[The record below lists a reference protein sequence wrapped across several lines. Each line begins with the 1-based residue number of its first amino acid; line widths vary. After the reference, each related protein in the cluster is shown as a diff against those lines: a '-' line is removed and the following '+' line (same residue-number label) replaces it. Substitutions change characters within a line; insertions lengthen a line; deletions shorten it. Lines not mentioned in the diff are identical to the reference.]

1 MSNSLENEFG
11 RRKGQTDS
19 SQDVG
24 EFKAPD
30 LTPEEYAEHTANQT
44 ANAFQATKLFEVVE
58 VKAGVGQVH
67 LLGRVRQEDERAFL
81 DKVITPVLK
90 AIEASHECE
99 GHICKQF
106 ILKNGKTKYAWTI
119 SFAANNLR
127 AAAHAICEAITSAV
141 PRLEVMESPLVG
153 PSTPVSDGAGG
164 KRKGASPVR

>member
-1 MSNSLENEFG
+1 MTNSLENEFG

-19 SQDVG
+19 SQDVS
-24 EFKAPD
+24 EFGAPE

-58 VKAGVGQVH
+58 VKAGVGQIH
-67 LLGRVRQEDERAFL
+67 LLGRVKQEDERTFL

-90 AIEASHECE
+90 AIEASKECE

-127 AAAHAICEAITSAV
+127 AAAHSICEAVASAI
-141 PRLEVMESPLVG
+141 PRREVMESPLVG
-153 PSTPVSDGAGG
+153 PATPVGGGAGG
-164 KRKGASPVR
+164 GRKGAAPVR

>member
-1 MSNSLENEFG
+1 MTNSLENEFG
-11 RRKGQTDS
+11 MGRADTSQNSDS
-19 SQDVG
+19 
-24 EFKAPD
+24 FKPPE

-58 VKAGVGQVH
+58 VKAGVGQIH
-67 LLGRVRQEDERAFL
+67 LLGRVRQDDERAFL

-127 AAAHAICEAITSAV
+127 AAAHAICEAISAAI
-141 PRLEVMESPLVG
+141 PKFEVMESPLVG
-153 PSTPVSDGAGG
+153 PKVPVGSGPGG
-164 KRKGASPVR
+164 RKGASPVR

>member
-1 MSNSLENEFG
+1 MTKSLESEFETPKSEDEG
-11 RRKGQTDS
+11 D
-19 SQDVG
+19 
-24 EFKAPD
+24 FKAPE

-67 LLGRVRQEDERAFL
+67 LLGRVLQENERVFL

-106 ILKNGKTKYAWTI
+106 LFKNGKTKYAWTI

-127 AAAHAICEAITSAV
+127 AAAHVICEAISTAI
-141 PRLEVMESPLVG
+141 PRFEVMESPLVG
-153 PSTPVSDGAGG
+153 PKVPTGG
-164 KRKGASPVR
+164 GPGSGRKGASPVR

>member
-1 MSNSLENEFG
+1 MTNSLENEFG
-11 RRKGQTDS
+11 HRKGRTDS

-44 ANAFQATKLFEVVE
+44 ANAFQSTKLFEVVE

-67 LLGRVRQEDERAFL
+67 LLGRVKQDDERDFL
-81 DKVITPVLK
+81 EKVITPVLK

-127 AAAHAICEAITSAV
+127 AAAHAICEAVSTAV
-141 PRLEVMESPLVG
+141 PRMEVMESPLVG
-153 PSTPVSDGAGG
+153 PATPAGGGAGG
-164 KRKGASPVR
+164 GRKGAAPVR